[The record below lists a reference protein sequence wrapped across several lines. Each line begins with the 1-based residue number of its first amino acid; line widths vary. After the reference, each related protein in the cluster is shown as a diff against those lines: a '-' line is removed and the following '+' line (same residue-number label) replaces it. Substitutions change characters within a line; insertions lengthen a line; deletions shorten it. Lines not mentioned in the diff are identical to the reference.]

1 MLDFLRCV
9 SLWTNMLIL
18 VVIHT
23 SNWLLYTLTL
33 FRYCHTQLPQ
43 LEFWTMLIGYFI
55 AVNNNNNIIHLCV
68 SCSFFWG
75 GGGSHSIKVFSA
87 EELNSQ
93 LSGCQIFLINAIIHR
108 TIYSLVEDNGPNAVS
123 IKETINDYARLNNK
137 TSNYLL
143 EKWSNYYVILAHNYY
158 TYFYLTLAAF
168 VKLDMKKLHKKSSK
182 SHLSSGC
189 FWSQKNISHY
199 NSLVSTCQLVN
210 SLGLLGFFH

>member
-68 SCSFFWG
+68 SCSFFGGWG
-75 GGGSHSIKVFSA
+75 FTLNKSIFSRGI
-87 EELNSQ
+87 ELTIVR
-93 LSGCQIFLINAIIHR
+93 LPDIFNQCH
-108 TIYSLVEDNGPNAVS
+108 NPQ
-123 IKETINDYARLNNK
+123 DYIFSCRGQWSKCSEHKRNNK
-137 TSNYLL
+137 WLC
-143 EKWSNYYVILAHNYY
+143 
-158 TYFYLTLAAF
+158 
-168 VKLDMKKLHKKSSK
+168 SSE
-182 SHLSSGC
+182 
-189 FWSQKNISHY
+189 
-199 NSLVSTCQLVN
+199 
-210 SLGLLGFFH
+210 